1 VNVPEPIA
9 VAVALLYDPS
19 RDGHLR
25 ETLLELGTAIVYEAA
40 AEALDRDALARSSA
54 NVVVVNLDDEDA
66 PGIDEVYELLDDERY
81 RVVFNDGGV
90 SRALT
95 GWDQARWRRHLA
107 AKVLGADID
116 PPRPADAEPVPVR
129 AAPASET
136 RAPDAIEPVDVQEPA
151 AASPSAEPFVSGN
164 DDTPAIA
171 AAPLEA
177 AAPAAETTP
186 VVPAVPDAAEGF
198 DLSDLDA
205 LLELAASAPA
215 VPASPTALEA
225 PPVGLEDMAADDSD
239 LEQLLASFGDDAA
252 LPGSM
257 PSPVAEDTDADAD
270 SGDLVPDMPE
280 AVETARADTLEAA
293 EPLEADLLL
302 SGLDFDAPGL
312 FEAEPDPGEAASGV
326 ADIDP
331 ELLDLDSVAADDD
344 TFAAAGNDDLALE
357 LAALDLDDHS
367 AEAPPAMGDGDHA
380 TPEAPPA
387 PPAAA
392 GGAPRAVAA
401 PDSWTLEDIEDLE
414 APPAAATPAPPKAP
428 APAAAAAFGIEKVR
442 PEEFLAPPAATA
454 APTLPA
460 LDGLSLELIPLDE
473 AVAPAPVES
482 AAQESWLVAGGA
494 AKAKVRRVWVLGA
507 SIGGPESLREFL
519 SAFPRDYPALFLL
532 AQHLGGEFVDMMA
545 RQLARATE
553 LTVRTPTHG
562 ERVGH
567 GEVVIV
573 PASQRLLVDA
583 QGVVVLERNVA
594 EGAYSPSIDR
604 VIEDAADRFGAEAG
618 AIIFSGMSDD
628 AAAGC
633 RYLAGKGGQVYVQ
646 EPDSCVVSTM
656 VEGVRDTGVVAFTGT
671 PAELAAKLLAETE

>member
-1 VNVPEPIA
+1 MPEPVA

-25 ETLLELGTAIVYEAA
+25 ETLLELGTVIVYEAA
-40 AEALDRDALARSSA
+40 TEALDRDALARSSA

-129 AAPASET
+129 VAPAGETTAPDATGPLDVQQPTAAPAHAEPWVSGD
-136 RAPDAIEPVDVQEPA
+136 DATPA
-151 AASPSAEPFVSGN
+151 AAADPPE
-164 DDTPAIA
+164 
-171 AAPLEA
+171 AP
-177 AAPAAETTP
+177 APAAEAAPP
-186 VVPAVPDAAEGF
+186 VPEVPDAAGGF

-215 VPASPTALEA
+215 VPAAATQADTRPEAIGETA
-225 PPVGLEDMAADDSD
+225 PADSE
-239 LEQLLASFGDDAA
+239 LEQILASFDADAA
-252 LPGSM
+252 LAGSTA
-257 PSPVAEDTDADAD
+257 PPLVHGVDPV
-270 SGDLVPDMPE
+270 SGDLLPDRPDPMDTPRDD
-280 AVETARADTLEAA
+280 AREAA
-293 EPLEADLLL
+293 EPVESDPLL
-302 SGLDFDAPGL
+302 SGLDFDAPGTFDL
-312 FEAEPDPGEAASGV
+312 EPGRDGMAGGAADNDP
-326 ADIDP
+326 DLP
-331 ELLDLDSVAADDD
+331 DLDSIAADEDA
-344 TFAAAGNDDLALE
+344 FAAAGEDDLALE
-357 LAALDLDDHS
+357 LAALDLDDH
-367 AEAPPAMGDGDHA
+367 ADEAAAAVRDGEEATREAPH
-380 TPEAPPA
+380 A
-387 PPAAA
+387 PPAAS
-392 GGAPRAVAA
+392 GDAPRAVAA
-401 PDSWTLEDIEDLE
+401 PDSWTLEDIDDPG
-414 APPAAATPAPPKAP
+414 APPSDAAPAPPRAP
-428 APAAAAAFGIEKVR
+428 APAPAAAFGIEKVR
-442 PEEFLAPPAATA
+442 PEEFLAPPAETA

-494 AKAKVRRVWVLGA
+494 ARAKVRRVWVLGA

-545 RQLARATE
+545 RQLARATD

-573 PASQRLLVDA
+573 PASHRLLVDA

-633 RYLAGKGGQVYVQ
+633 RYLAAKGGQVYVQ